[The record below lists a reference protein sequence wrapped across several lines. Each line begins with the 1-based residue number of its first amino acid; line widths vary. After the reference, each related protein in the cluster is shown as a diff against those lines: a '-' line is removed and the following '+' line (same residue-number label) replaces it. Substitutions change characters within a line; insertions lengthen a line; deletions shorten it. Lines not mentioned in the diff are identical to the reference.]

1 MSSRIFLST
10 EINIYWVQLKFDEL
24 VPVSFDLQKNSF
36 VPAIMGFL
44 ISRAGKLSEGKFI
57 FIRLRSHP

>member
-10 EINIYWVQLKFDEL
+10 EMHKYWVQIKIDKL
-24 VPVSFDLQKNSF
+24 VPVSFDLQKIALF
-36 VPAIMGFL
+36 LAVMGFL

>member
-1 MSSRIFLST
+1 MST
-10 EINIYWVQLKFDEL
+10 EMNKYWVQIKIDEL

-36 VPAIMGFL
+36 VPAVMGFL